1 MEYFILRDGRR
12 PLHPEAGQVSGV
24 VRGFA
29 AGEALCYKRLMRDM
43 REWMRDLMR
52 RRSRRGPNNSESTG
66 KSGQEL
72 PQNQL
77 APLRPSYPEPVA
89 PRETPPTEAVAAVV
103 ETPVKAAVPVKTE
116 APAAKAEVAAEP
128 DKRMVV
134 ETQPDSLATPPGEAP
149 AVSPKEPRGYVV
161 LAIGLPGSGKTTWYK
176 RRGVT
181 PLSSDLL
188 RSLLFDDITEQR
200 YQGLV
205 FSTLRSLLRARLIA
219 KMPWNY
225 VDATNL
231 SPHERKQWIKMAKS
245 FGYEVQAVFFD
256 VPLAVCL
263 ERNSKRDRQVT
274 DEVMHKMAERLRPP
288 TFKEGFE
295 KITVVRVK
303 GQPGAEPAA
312 AEPPAAKPDTV
323 AAE

>member
-1 MEYFILRDGRR
+1 MLPPGLGWRKRERHRWQGWC
-12 PLHPEAGQVSGV
+12 G
-24 VRGFA
+24 GFA
-29 AGEALCYKRLMRDM
+29 AVTPLCYKRLMRDV

-77 APLRPSYPEPVA
+77 APLRPSYPEPMTAREAQPQDVA
-89 PRETPPTEAVAAVV
+89 GQVEA
-103 ETPVKAAVPVKTE
+103 PVKAAPT
-116 APAAKAEVAAEP
+116 PRPAKAEAVPIAAPVEP

-134 ETQPDSLATPPGEAP
+134 ETQPDSLATPPGELTP
-149 AVSPKEPRGYVV
+149 VSPKEPRGYVV

-274 DEVMHKMAERLRPP
+274 DEVMHKMAERLKPP

-303 GQPGAEPAA
+303 GQQGTEPAA
-312 AEPPAAKPDTV
+312 GEPV
-323 AAE
+323 AAEAASEG

>member
-1 MEYFILRDGRR
+1 
-12 PLHPEAGQVSGV
+12 
-24 VRGFA
+24 
-29 AGEALCYKRLMRDM
+29 MREL

-72 PQNQL
+72 PQNQQ
-77 APLRPSYPEPVA
+77 APLRPSYPEPIA
-89 PRETPPTEAVAAVV
+89 ARESQPQDVAAP
-103 ETPVKAAVPVKTE
+103 PVKAAKVE
-116 APAAKAEVAAEP
+116 APAATVPEK
-128 DKRMVV
+128 KMVM
-134 ETQPDSLATPPGEAP
+134 ETQPESLATPPGELTP
-149 AVSPKEPRGYVV
+149 VSPKEPRGYVV

-274 DEVMHKMAERLRPP
+274 DEVMHKMAERLKPP

-303 GQPGAEPAA
+303 GQPGSEPAA
-312 AEPPAAKPDTV
+312 GGEQAGSEHDPV

>member
-1 MEYFILRDGRR
+1 MRR
-12 PLHPEAGQVSGV
+12 AS
-24 VRGFA
+24 
-29 AGEALCYKRLMRDM
+29 ALCYKRDM
-43 REWMRDLMR
+43 RELREWISEKMR
-52 RRSRRGPNNSESTG
+52 RRPRRGPNDSESTG

-72 PQNQL
+72 PSNQP
-77 APLRPSYPEPVA
+77 APLRPTYPEAVPSREAERPSTAAPVHHAEPVA
-89 PRETPPTEAVAAVV
+89 EAAPEHKTPPP
-103 ETPVKAAVPVKTE
+103 TPP
-116 APAAKAEVAAEP
+116 PAEP
-128 DKRMVV
+128 QMVM
-134 ETQPDSLATPPGEAP
+134 ETQPESLSTPPAEQIA
-149 AVSPKEPRGYVV
+149 AKSPKGYVV

-188 RSLLFDDITEQR
+188 RTLLFDDITEQR

-256 VPLAVCL
+256 VPLEVCL
-263 ERNSKRDRQVT
+263 ERNRARDRSVSE
-274 DEVMHKMAERLRPP
+274 DVMHKMAEKLKPP
-288 TFKEGFE
+288 VFEEGFD

-303 GQPGAEPAA
+303 SAG
-312 AEPPAAKPDTV
+312 
-323 AAE
+323 

>member
-1 MEYFILRDGRR
+1 
-12 PLHPEAGQVSGV
+12 
-24 VRGFA
+24 
-29 AGEALCYKRLMRDM
+29 MRDV

-72 PQNQL
+72 PQNQP

-89 PRETPPTEAVAAVV
+89 PKAAQAVESAEQPEAAPVAPTEP
-103 ETPVKAAVPVKTE
+103 E
-116 APAAKAEVAAEP
+116 
-128 DKRMVV
+128 KRMVV
-134 ETQPDSLATPPGEAP
+134 ETQPESLATPPGEQAP
-149 AVSPKEPRGYVV
+149 VSPKEPRGYVV

-303 GQPGAEPAA
+303 GQPGTEPAA
-312 AEPPAAKPDTV
+312 GVEAAEAAPV